1 MQEKL
6 EIVAAAIGNLGLV
19 VAILT
24 LTVLVGQFGWRL
36 YSSGQG
42 FEVMH
47 HHHHARRRHRR
58 PHCFALLSRTT

>member
-1 MQEKL
+1 LQEKL

-47 HHHHARRRHRR
+47 HHHHARRHH